1 MCVGLGS
8 VEIGEPSPKSHS
20 KRIES
25 PGSSSS
31 EPALEK
37 LTVNGEGPSVRSV
50 DSTAF
55 GARLPLTY
63 SHLYMP
69 ASGLMTLN
77 PLP

>member
-8 VEIGEPSPKSHS
+8 VEIGEPSPKFHS

-37 LTVNGEGPSVRSV
+37 FTVSGDAPLVLSVV
-50 DSTAF
+50 STAF
-55 GARLPLTY
+55 GARWPLTY

-69 ASGLMTLN
+69 ASGLMLKN
-77 PLP
+77 PSP